1 MTIDIW
7 SILLE
12 KQLNFCFSV
21 TPAGVEPAI
30 FGMKAR
36 RPRPLDD
43 GAP

>member
-21 TPAGVEPAI
+21 SHTGLEPFSPITSIFPTVSFAG
-30 FGMKAR
+30 
-36 RPRPLDD
+36 
-43 GAP
+43 